1 MRRAVLFFLLFSS
14 GLLLLV
20 LLDRSTREPTVQ
32 ELNGEE
38 APLDEALAGTQTVEV
53 AGYTKMEFFDAETG
67 LVLRQFEADNLEPKG
82 EGMVRPYLATGLTVL
97 EYEQGSTDLLRRVE
111 SDSADLVLDL
121 GAGLGG
127 PQLGDSSRIQLHGVT
142 LRQLRALP
150 QAPLVVTSPEVV
162 AELDEQVYITESV
175 HQVKVAGQGLS
186 AEGRGLIFDA
196 RRGRLEFPMGGTF
209 DLLREGA
216 QRGVLSTALGTP
228 LILEQQGGDRGERF
242 EITADGPSVLV
253 IVQDEELQLDAE
265 YLHVETRV
273 GDEGVEVDRI
283 RVRGPVVV
291 TRGLDR
297 FGGVD
302 ALVAFQSDGSL
313 RLEVQNAP
321 WVEFGG
327 IDPESEASLVIMR
340 GKGPMWA
347 IENQDGLR
355 FGMDSNAN
363 FEGPGGVRVEANG
376 GFRGRMASDQSHAA
390 LDLLGAV
397 FMNRADLEL
406 STSNAS
412 MLVAGDDL
420 IGVHLHTTERLQ
432 MITKLPGG
440 SSASFTAIGGADVQ
454 VQGADVRVPHA
465 LEVEVVALE
474 GPKRQLNC
482 NELIDLSLDLR
493 TFIARGNVRW
503 LAPEGTASAEWMRS
517 RGDEIE
523 LQGKLG
529 QKARL
534 VWIGA
539 GLQEAELEAER
550 IVVSDIHVEAW
561 EGVRAD
567 LSLDETA
574 LGLRCEH
581 TRIDR
586 QGKAFR
592 WLAESVSE
600 SVWSQEALK
609 ISLAA
614 GVLEVEGKEKVQ
626 ADGKSLVEVARVQVR
641 EDVQATIAQANTV
654 NVLADVLNLVPN
666 QSILVEALPGREITT
681 SGQIPGTEM
690 PFTVYGTSMTVD
702 QDEVR
707 LYGVHGSLEGALLPV
722 SPGAPKDD
730 AEVRKSSDFAAN
742 SFWLTRTG
750 LELEGEVYIESAD
763 FDGNPLSLSA
773 HRITS
778 GYNSPSDGLDLSP
791 VDIQFIE
798 AIGNVRAVYGGL
810 ARLEADELSVNHER
824 MTLRGS
830 PLLLRSGESSLET
843 TEVTFDLADYLI
855 DAQEGIIRQGT
866 GWSLAFG
873 GATAVRRGGGLMQTM
888 SSLVHVDFVETS
900 RAEHMAIW
908 LHPSR
913 WRALVHER
921 LWGAPLELD
930 YEDQAPVLDQN
941 ALHETKLVNNTFQ
954 RLARGELASYVRAF
968 HLQGSIELEREGIR
982 LARAEE
988 VYLDLENR
996 RGWLNESELGFEIE
1010 MRGQKQRLRAFSA
1023 RLDSL
1028 PNGGLVASD
1037 ATLTACSH
1045 EVPHYVIQTSDLRLE
1060 PRADGRWKFGVRGNR
1075 LMFPGGFSLPLPG
1088 IGSVVLDE
1096 AGGFEGLED
1105 DEGRVRTIQNIFL
1118 SSTARFGTALGTAGT
1133 TDIGA
1138 VGQSLAEVF
1147 GFGGAEGSGKWKYEG
1162 AWLGSRGPLLG
1173 MGLLLRD
1180 KRTESNEDEVYWLN
1194 LWARGIYDE
1203 GEDRGVLRVDDRSD
1217 GDTRLWLNA
1226 RGRYPFDDRQ
1236 WIDVVANYQTDP
1248 GVQAEFYEREYLAY
1262 EERDTYVHWR
1272 KARDGHYF
1280 NAQVSAQ
1287 GNSFRSAVLERPSL
1301 GFYRGAAEVG
1311 RLFNHSL
1318 LYSASVDAASLHR
1331 LEGDLQYESPFLG
1344 LDGAPDGLGDRRV
1357 TRIDTRHG
1365 LALPMSLG
1373 KSGVQAIPTLDLQAT
1388 AWDRSVDAGNSI
1400 GRSGAFAG
1408 LELGGSWAR
1417 VSNSS
1422 ATSVAPF
1429 VSHREELLIDEHP
1442 EEVVLFDE
1450 LDQPIGGSRSQAGLH
1465 LRWTRPAS
1473 NDDADFQIG
1482 LERLHGSPQGLAGAD
1497 SGHFL
1502 GSLGTTAFGVPIG
1515 FRHDGRYLLDQG
1527 QTAYSKSTFAI
1538 KPVEW
1543 VEFQLS
1549 HDRALQVDQT
1559 ALYEAITYR
1568 GRITVDSKW
1577 EIDALAQESIF
1588 GGESLRTELLL
1599 RRIGHDFV
1607 FELGFFHREGE
1618 GSGVKVNLA
1627 PLIGWTRSRVSIL
1640 SLRPERGGG

>member
-1 MRRAVLFFLLFSS
+1 M
-14 GLLLLV
+14 
-20 LLDRSTREPTVQ
+20 
-32 ELNGEE
+32 
-38 APLDEALAGTQTVEV
+38 
-53 AGYTKMEFFDAETG
+53 
-67 LVLRQFEADNLEPKG
+67 
-82 EGMVRPYLATGLTVL
+82 
-97 EYEQGSTDLLRRVE
+97 
-111 SDSADLVLDL
+111 
-121 GAGLGG
+121 
-127 PQLGDSSRIQLHGVT
+127 
-142 LRQLRALP
+142 
-150 QAPLVVTSPEVV
+150 
-162 AELDEQVYITESV
+162 
-175 HQVKVAGQGLS
+175 
-186 AEGRGLIFDA
+186 
-196 RRGRLEFPMGGTF
+196 
-209 DLLREGA
+209 
-216 QRGVLSTALGTP
+216 
-228 LILEQQGGDRGERF
+228 
-242 EITADGPSVLV
+242 
-253 IVQDEELQLDAE
+253 
-265 YLHVETRV
+265 ETRV

-283 RVRGPVVV
+283 RIRGPVVA

-297 FGGVD
+297 FGGID
-302 ALVAFQSDGSL
+302 ALVVFQSDGSL
-313 RLEVQNAP
+313 RFEVENDP

-327 IDPESEASLVIMR
+327 NDPENETTLVNMR

-347 IENQDGLR
+347 IDNRDGLR
-355 FGMDSNAN
+355 FGLDGHAY
-363 FEGPGGVRVEANG
+363 FEGPGGVRIEADG
-376 GFRGRMASDQSHAA
+376 GFRGKMASDQGHAA
-390 LDLLGAV
+390 LDLFGAV
-397 FMNRADLEL
+397 FMNREGLEL

-412 MLVAGDDL
+412 MLIAGDDV
-420 IGVHLHTTERLQ
+420 IGIHLHTTERLQ
-432 MITKLPGG
+432 MITKLSDG
-440 SSASFTAIGGADVQ
+440 SSASFTAMGGADVQ
-454 VQGADVRVPHA
+454 VQGPDVRVPHA

-482 NELIDLSLDLR
+482 DELIELSSDLR

-503 LAPEGTASAEWMRS
+503 LAPEGVGSAGWMRS

-523 LQGKLG
+523 LQGKSG
-529 QKARL
+529 QKASL
-534 VWIGA
+534 VWNGV
-539 GLQEAELEAER
+539 GLQAAELEAER
-550 IVVSDIHVEAW
+550 IVVSDIHAEAW
-561 EGVRAD
+561 EGVRAG
-567 LSLDETA
+567 LSLDGAA
-574 LGLRCEH
+574 LGFRCKH

-586 QGKAFR
+586 QADTFH

-600 SVWSQEALK
+600 AVWGQEALK

-614 GVLEVEGKEKVQ
+614 GVLEVDGEETVQ
-626 ADGKSLVEVARVQVR
+626 VDGTSLMEVTRVQVR
-641 EDVQATIAQANTV
+641 EDVQATIVQANTV
-654 NVLADVLNLVPN
+654 KVLADVLNLVPD
-666 QSILVEALPGREITT
+666 QSISIDALPGREITT
-681 SGQIPGTEM
+681 SGLIPGTEM

-702 QDEVR
+702 QDEVW

-730 AEVRKSSDFAAN
+730 AQVRKNSDFAAN

-750 LELEGEVYIESAD
+750 LELEGEVYMESAD

-773 HRITS
+773 DRISS
-778 GYNSPSDGLDLSP
+778 GYSLPPDGLELSP

-798 AIGNVRAVYGGL
+798 AVGNVRAVYGGL

-830 PLLLRSGESSLET
+830 PLLLRSGENSLET

-855 DAQEGIIRQGT
+855 DAQEGIIRQGP

-873 GATAVRRGGGLMQTM
+873 GAMAVRRGGGLMQTM

-908 LHPSR
+908 LHPSQ
-913 WRALVHER
+913 WRTMVHER
-921 LWGAPLELD
+921 LWGTPLELE
-930 YEDQAPVLDQN
+930 YEDLAPVQDLND
-941 ALHETKLVNNTFQ
+941 LHETKLVNNTFQ

-968 HLQGSIELEREGIR
+968 HLQGSIELERDGIR

-996 RGWLNESELGFEIE
+996 RGWLKESELGFEIE

-1060 PRADGRWKFGVRGNR
+1060 PRPDGRWKFGVRGNR

-1096 AGGFEGLED
+1096 AGGFEGIED

-1133 TDIGA
+1133 TDIGS
-1138 VGQSLAEVF
+1138 VGQNLAGF
-1147 GFGGAEGSGKWKYEG
+1147 LGFGGVEGGGKWKYEG

-1173 MGLLLRD
+1173 LGLLLRD
-1180 KRTESNEDEVYWLN
+1180 NRTGSREDEVYWLN

-1203 GEDRGVLRVDDRSD
+1203 GEDRGVLRVDDRSG
-1217 GDTRLWLNA
+1217 GDTRLWLNV

-1236 WIDVVANYQTDP
+1236 WVDVVANYQTDP

-1280 NAQVSAQ
+1280 SAQVSAQ
-1287 GNSFRSAVLERPSL
+1287 GNSFRTAVLESPSL
-1301 GFYRGAAEVG
+1301 AFYRGAAEVS

-1331 LEGDLQYESPFLG
+1331 REGDLQYEPPFLG

-1373 KSGVQAIPTLDLQAT
+1373 KSGMQAIPTLALQAT
-1388 AWDRSVDAGNSI
+1388 SWDRSVDAGNSI

-1417 VSNSS
+1417 ISNSS

-1429 VSHREELLIDEHP
+1429 VSHREELWTDERP

-1450 LDQPIGGSRSQAGLH
+1450 LDQPIGGSRSQVGLH
-1465 LRWTRPAS
+1465 FRWTRPAS
-1473 NDDADFQIG
+1473 NDDADFQFG
-1482 LERLHGSPQGLAGAD
+1482 LERLHGSPQNLAGAD
-1497 SGHFL
+1497 SGQFL
-1502 GSLGTTAFGVPIG
+1502 GALGTTAFGMPIG

-1543 VEFQLS
+1543 FEFQLS

-1559 ALYEAITYR
+1559 SLYEAITYR
-1568 GRITVDSKW
+1568 GRISIDSKW
-1577 EIDALAQESIF
+1577 EIDALAQESVF
-1588 GGESLRTELLL
+1588 GGGSLRTELLL

-1607 FELGFFHREGE
+1607 FELGFSHREGE

-1627 PLIGWTRSRVSIL
+1627 PLIGWARSHVSIL
-1640 SLRPERGGG
+1640 SLRRERGGG